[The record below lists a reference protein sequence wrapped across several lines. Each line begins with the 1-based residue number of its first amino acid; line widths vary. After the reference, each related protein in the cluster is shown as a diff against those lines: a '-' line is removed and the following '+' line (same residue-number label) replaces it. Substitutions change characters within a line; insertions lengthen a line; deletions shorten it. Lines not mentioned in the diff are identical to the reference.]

1 MKYLQLSDYTGLRDV
16 YLSFG
21 GDELFLA
28 GADSIRK
35 RLEEYGVHV
44 TVEICEGLYHSY
56 AMLPLVKDAQEGD
69 QNFVAISAGKNSEG
83 ETGLSLPAI
92 IFCAAITLLLISAVA
107 FIYDAA
113 ADIAPLQAPGRC
125 RGRGCR
131 LFLLILI
138 PLPQRQIQFLR
149 RAAQ

>member
-1 MKYLQLSDYTGLRDV
+1 MPGRIYAGSPGTLLLTDEEKQLAKEQEKTDVIMSLPALENIWKGMTGGRAVPEYMKYLQLGDYTGLRDV

-56 AMLPLVKDAQEGD
+56 AMLPLVKDAQEED
-69 QNFVAISAGKNSEG
+69 QNFVAYIRGK
-83 ETGLSLPAI
+83 
-92 IFCAAITLLLISAVA
+92 
-107 FIYDAA
+107 
-113 ADIAPLQAPGRC
+113 
-125 RGRGCR
+125 
-131 LFLLILI
+131 
-138 PLPQRQIQFLR
+138 
-149 RAAQ
+149 